1 MSKRE
6 LTQKLAKEDCRRA
19 KENVASIASQLIAS
33 ENCTNMTTL
42 IKKKSKANEECAYL
56 KTADAW
62 YKRFQSVTVAELN
75 RAVDMCI
82 VDENSQNNKLT
93 EDVLS
98 TVSQRQDAMSTVS
111 QRQDAMSRVSR
122 REDAMST
129 VSRREDAMSTISMN
143 QNTLPNSTFEAE
155 NQLDTKS
162 EISISDKKSIV
173 SLAQSVL
180 PDTEDNINQW
190 YKTSLADLQNKD
202 QRDEQYRRKRA
213 LLRAEY
219 WTRMDKLRNNATP
232 TVINF

>member
-1 MSKRE
+1 M
-6 LTQKLAKEDCRRA
+6 
-19 KENVASIASQLIAS
+19 
-33 ENCTNMTTL
+33 
-42 IKKKSKANEECAYL
+42 
-56 KTADAW
+56 
-62 YKRFQSVTVAELN
+62 
-75 RAVDMCI
+75 
-82 VDENSQNNKLT
+82 
-93 EDVLS
+93 S
-98 TVSQRQDAMSTVS
+98 TVSRRDDAMSTVSRRQDAMSTVS
-111 QRQDAMSRVSR
+111 R
-122 REDAMST
+122 RDDAMST
-129 VSRREDAMSTISMN
+129 VSRRDDAMSTVSRRDDAMSAVSRREDAISTISMN

-190 YKTSLADLQNKD
+190 YKTSLANLQNKD

-232 TVINF
+232 TVIDF

>member
-1 MSKRE
+1 
-6 LTQKLAKEDCRRA
+6 
-19 KENVASIASQLIAS
+19 
-33 ENCTNMTTL
+33 
-42 IKKKSKANEECAYL
+42 
-56 KTADAW
+56 
-62 YKRFQSVTVAELN
+62 
-75 RAVDMCI
+75 
-82 VDENSQNNKLT
+82 
-93 EDVLS
+93 
-98 TVSQRQDAMSTVS
+98 
-111 QRQDAMSRVSR
+111 
-122 REDAMST
+122 
-129 VSRREDAMSTISMN
+129 MN